1 MGSDPISETF
11 PPGRKLPIR
20 APLQGSVPP
29 FGSAVVQCMFI
40 PSALIHT
47 LVGNQGLTGA
57 QPVPPSARLRSGRPL
72 SYHQEDE
79 FDSHPST
86 SPSSPRSDIS
96 PSPIGIIPCTPK
108 TSKPRTKS
116 LSDQFSHCGPGA
128 ECLALPGLSWRYA
141 EFQPEACSRGL
152 GRYDVHF
159 YTGADGNSGRKR
171 LAMKSSS
178 VVFPQ
183 VAKVAN

>member
-1 MGSDPISETF
+1 MRSAPKLPGCNSRVEPPNNTLPGQPHF

-141 EFQPEACSRGL
+141 EFQPEAKPRVGALRRALLYRG
-152 GRYDVHF
+152 GW
-159 YTGADGNSGRKR
+159 
-171 LAMKSSS
+171 
-178 VVFPQ
+178 
-183 VAKVAN
+183 